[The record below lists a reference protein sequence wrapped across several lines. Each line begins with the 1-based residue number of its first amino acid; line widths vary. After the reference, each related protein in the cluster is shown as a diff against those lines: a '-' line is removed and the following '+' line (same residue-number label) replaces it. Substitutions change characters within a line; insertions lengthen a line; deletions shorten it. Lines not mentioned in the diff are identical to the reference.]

1 MKKLSKNM
9 FFVDDQFHSALWLI
23 LSLPFERASK
33 NLTVDTLRQPFRAK
47 LEVSIPN
54 PPTELQL
61 SFSFW
66 QTMMKLKIE
75 VFLVSS

>member
-61 SFSFW
+61 SFSFC
-66 QTMMKLKIE
+66 LLENDHLRI
-75 VFLVSS
+75 